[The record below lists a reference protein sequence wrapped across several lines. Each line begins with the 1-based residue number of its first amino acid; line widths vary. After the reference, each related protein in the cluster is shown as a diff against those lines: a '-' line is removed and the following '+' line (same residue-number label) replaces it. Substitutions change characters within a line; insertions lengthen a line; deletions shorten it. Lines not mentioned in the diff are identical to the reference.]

1 MCVQDGLRC
10 IDVSF
15 HWAIIVAWLRIV
27 VSVSVS
33 CSSSVVCAMASSIL
47 VESGRI
53 VGCWP
58 RLMFIICIGWR
69 WS

>member
-15 HWAIIVAWLRIV
+15 HWAIIV
-27 VSVSVS
+27 SVS

-47 VESGRI
+47 VEIGRI
-53 VGCWP
+53 V
-58 RLMFIICIGWR
+58 
-69 WS
+69 

>member
-47 VESGRI
+47 VEIGRI
-53 VGCWP
+53 V
-58 RLMFIICIGWR
+58 
-69 WS
+69 